1 MHYHISFK
9 IKKKNNLLTNSNY
22 NREQSEC
29 LLLHFSNIA
38 IHLLHS
44 HTEQNVATEFI
55 SFSERKPPHPQKK
68 KSN

>member
-55 SFSERKPPHPQKK
+55 
-68 KSN
+68 